1 MKIYST
7 EKIRNVALV
16 GHGGSGKTT
25 LTEALLYATGAITR
39 QGRVEDGNTTSDYD
53 PDEIKRRISINTTLD
68 PCEWQD
74 HKINLLDTPGYAD
87 FIGEVAEALRAVNAA
102 VIVVDALSGVQ
113 VQTEKAWQ
121 LAEENNLPRLFFIS
135 RLDKE
140 HADFEKTVS
149 ELRETFGKTVV
160 PAQMP
165 IGSESGFKGIADI
178 VGNRAVVYDDG
189 KPAAADFPAD
199 LTGSAEG
206 YREQL
211 MEAVAE
217 GDDALLEKYLEGQEL
232 TDLEVA
238 RGIKKAVAAR
248 SLAPVLCGSAVKLIG
263 ARELLSFIVAEVPSP
278 AYVGPQ
284 TGHEVKGDQT
294 VVRKPST
301 DEPLSALIFKTVA
314 DPYVGKLSYFR
325 VFSGSLK
332 ADSHIFNV
340 SKGRKERA
348 GHLYFMRGKQQEETP
363 EVPAGDIGAA
373 PKLVNAASGDTL
385 AEEGQP
391 LLFDPVAFPEPLV
404 SVAVTAKAKADEEKL
419 GASLTKLVEE
429 DPTLTF
435 KRDSVT
441 HEQVLS
447 GVGELHIEV
456 VLDKLRRRFG
466 VEAETSVPKIAYKET
481 VKGKAKV
488 ESKYKKQTGGRGQYG
503 HVRIE
508 IEPLPRGQEF
518 EFVDK
523 IVGGAIP
530 RNFIPAVEKG
540 VREAMEKGVL
550 THYPTVDVRVTLD
563 FGSFHPVDSSEM
575 AFKIAGSMAFKQGVT
590 EAKPVLLEPVYS
602 MAVSVPESNMGD
614 VMGDLSGKRG
624 KILGVEADGLRQL
637 IKAQVPLAEIQRY
650 ATELRSL
657 TGGRGTFTLS
667 FSHYDEVPPEISQKI
682 IEAAK
687 KEDEAHA

>member
-25 LTEALLYATGAITR
+25 LTEALLFAAGAITR

-53 PDEIKRRISINTTLD
+53 PDEIKRRISINTTLE

-74 HKINLLDTPGYAD
+74 HKINFLDTPGYAD

-140 HADFEKTVS
+140 HASFEKTVA

-160 PAQMP
+160 PAQLP
-165 IGSESGFKGIADI
+165 IGSESAFKGIADI
-178 VGNRAVVYDDG
+178 IGNRALIYDGG
-189 KPAAADFPAD
+189 KPAAGDFPSD
-199 LTGSAEG
+199 LTATADG

-217 GDDALLEKYLEGQEL
+217 GDDVLLEKYLEGQEL
-232 TDLEVA
+232 TDIEVA

-248 SLAPVLCGSAVKLIG
+248 SLAPVLCGSPVKLIG
-263 ARELLSFIVAEVPSP
+263 AHELLSFIVAEVPSP
-278 AYVGPQ
+278 AYVGPLAA
-284 TGHEVKGDQT
+284 HEVKGGET
-294 VVRKPST
+294 IIRKPST

-325 VFSGSLK
+325 VFSGRLK
-332 ADSHIFNV
+332 ADSQVFNV
-340 SKGRKERA
+340 SKGKKERA

-373 PKLVNAASGDTL
+373 PKLVDAASGDTL
-385 AEEGQP
+385 ADEGQP
-391 LLFDPVAFPEPLV
+391 LLFDPVDFPEPLV

-419 GASLTKLVEE
+419 GAALAKLTEE

-435 KRDSVT
+435 TRDSVT

-447 GVGELHIEV
+447 GVGDLHIEV

-481 VKGKAKV
+481 VKGTAKV

-503 HVRIE
+503 HVRIQ
-508 IEPLPRGQEF
+508 IEPLPRGKDF

-540 VREAMEKGVL
+540 IREAMEKGVL
-550 THYPTVDVRVTLD
+550 TNYPTVDVRVTLD

-590 EAKPVLLEPVYS
+590 EAKPVLLEPVYN
-602 MAVSVPESNMGD
+602 MAVSVPEAHMGD

-624 KILGVEADGLRQL
+624 KILGVDSEGQRQV

-657 TGGRGTFTLS
+657 TRGRGTFTMS
-667 FSHYDEVPPEISQKI
+667 FSHYDEVPPEISHKI
-682 IEAAK
+682 VEAAK
-687 KEDEAHA
+687 KEDEAH